1 VAQMRGIM
9 DAFDLKR
16 YAATLEAI
24 RDGRTRSSHA

>member
-1 VAQMRGIM
+1 VAQMRSIV

-24 RDGRTRSSHA
+24 RNASSSHA